1 MWGAAQLSP
10 RALWITAE
18 WLPYRTALPQGRGK
32 AKRERA
38 SPEHGVGR
46 RHRYGAVGRQGRDST
61 EGFGVG
67 CQRTLGGA
75 AEALGASRIRKQG
88 GVKQERTSWQQR
100 CAKKSG
106 GEKKRGPGIDV
117 GGEEGGA
124 VATPT
129 GDKRPVPF

>member
-75 AEALGASRIRKQG
+75 AEALGASG
-88 GVKQERTSWQQR
+88 
-100 CAKKSG
+100 SG
-106 GEKKRGPGIDV
+106 GQGPRAPKEDRGGTDLER
-117 GGEEGGA
+117 GSG
-124 VATPT
+124 
-129 GDKRPVPF
+129 

>member
-10 RALWITAE
+10 RALWITAGWHRGGHRGWRWQ

-75 AEALGASRIRKQG
+75 AEALGASG
-88 GVKQERTSWQQR
+88 
-100 CAKKSG
+100 SG
-106 GEKKRGPGIDV
+106 GQGPRAPKEDRGGTDLER
-117 GGEEGGA
+117 GSG
-124 VATPT
+124 
-129 GDKRPVPF
+129 

>member
-75 AEALGASRIRKQG
+75 AEALGASG
-88 GVKQERTSWQQR
+88 
-100 CAKKSG
+100 SG
-106 GEKKRGPGIDV
+106 GQGPRAPKEDRGGTDLERGSVATTVRKEKRRGKKEGPGH
-117 GGEEGGA
+117 
-124 VATPT
+124 
-129 GDKRPVPF
+129 